1 VAHIIKSD
9 REAIEAAEHFAARF
23 AAGAAERDRKRI
35 IPRKELDEL
44 SASGLLA
51 VGVPRSYGGAG
62 VSNVTLTEV
71 FRILSKG
78 DPNIGQIPQNHFC
91 FVKSIE
97 LDGTE
102 GQKNFFFG
110 QFLDGKRLGNA
121 LSERGTRHVFD
132 LRATVMRQPSGD
144 FIVNGEKFYTTGALI
159 ADWLPVFGND
169 AANRLLIAYVPRGAR
184 GVEVRDDWSGM
195 GQRTTA
201 SGTAILKDVRVPPEW
216 VIPHYKTY
224 EGPQVFGAYGQII
237 HVAIDVGIAEGALED
252 TREFVRK
259 KVRYWFEAKV
269 DKPADDPFI
278 VRRFGELSI
287 KVNSAKLMLRRAAEL
302 LDAAERE
309 LNADSAALASIAV
322 AEAKQAAEWAALEVS
337 NDLFELA
344 GTSAT
349 LAELD
354 LDRHWRN
361 ARTHTLHD
369 PSRWKTYAVGN
380 YYLNGIKPANHGLI

>member
-1 VAHIIKSD
+1 L
-9 REAIEAAEHFAARF
+9 AI
-23 AAGAAERDRKRI
+23 
-35 IPRKELDEL
+35 
-44 SASGLLA
+44 
-51 VGVPRSYGGAG
+51 GVPGTYGGAG
-62 VSNVTLTEV
+62 ISNVTLAEV
-71 FRILSKG
+71 FRLISRG

-91 FVKSIE
+91 FVKAIE

-102 GQKNFFFG
+102 TQKRFFFD
-110 QFLDGKRLGNA
+110 QFLEGKRLGNA
-121 LSERGTRHVFD
+121 LSEKATKHVFD
-132 LRATVMRQPSGD
+132 LRTTIIRQPSGD

-159 ADWLPVFGND
+159 ADWVPLFGND
-169 AANRLLIAYVPRGAR
+169 SDNHLLIAYVPRDAK

-201 SGTAILKDVRVPPEW
+201 SGTTILKNVRVPAAW
-216 VIPHYKTY
+216 VIPHYQTY
-224 EGPQVFGAYGQII
+224 QAPQVFGAYGQII
-237 HVAIDVGIAEGALED
+237 HVAIDVGIAEAALED
-252 TREFVRK
+252 AREFVRN
-259 KVRYWFEAKV
+259 KVRYWFEAKI
-269 DKPADDPFI
+269 DKPADHPFI

-287 KVNSAKLMLRRAAEL
+287 KVNSAKLMLRRAAAL

-309 LNADSAALASIAV
+309 LNANSAALALIAV

-349 LAELD
+349 LSELNF
-354 LDRHWRN
+354 DRHWRN

-380 YYLNGIKPANHGLI
+380 YYLNGVKPANHGLI

>member
-1 VAHIIKSD
+1 LAHIIKSD
-9 REAIEAAEHFAARF
+9 GEAIEIAARF
-23 AAGAAERDRKRI
+23 GEQVAVEAAKRYRERI
-35 IPRKELDEL
+35 LPRAELDQL
-44 SASGLLA
+44 SDSGLLA
-51 VGVPRSYGGAG
+51 IGVPGTYGGAG
-62 VSNVTLTEV
+62 ISNVTLAEV
-71 FRILSKG
+71 FRLISRG

-91 FVKSIE
+91 FVKAIE

-102 GQKNFFFG
+102 TQKRFFFD
-110 QFLDGKRLGNA
+110 QFLEGKRLGNA
-121 LSERGTRHVFD
+121 LSEKATKHVFD
-132 LRATVMRQPSGD
+132 LRTTIIRQPSGD

-159 ADWLPVFGND
+159 ADWVPLFGND
-169 AANRLLIAYVPRGAR
+169 SDNHLLIAYVPRDAK

-201 SGTAILKDVRVPPEW
+201 SGTTILKNVRVPAAW
-216 VIPHYKTY
+216 VIPHYQTY
-224 EGPQVFGAYGQII
+224 QAPQVFGAYGQII
-237 HVAIDVGIAEGALED
+237 HVAIDVGIAEAALED
-252 TREFVRK
+252 AREFVRN
-259 KVRYWFEAKV
+259 KVRYWFEAKI
-269 DKPADDPFI
+269 DKPADHPFI

-287 KVNSAKLMLRRAAEL
+287 KVNSAKLMLRRAAAL

-309 LNADSAALASIAV
+309 LNANSAALALIAV

-349 LAELD
+349 LSELNF
-354 LDRHWRN
+354 DRHWRN

-380 YYLNGIKPANHGLI
+380 YYLNGVKPANHGLI